1 MSEPA
6 RSGSSFL
13 DRRGQVVCIAG
24 LLIQTVLFGVV
35 LFAGLWGEFASVAVR
50 SAAIHLAGG
59 IPIWVILLVIFVLRK
74 KSKLEDLE
82 TEQLRGVQKAG
93 LATNIFDVGDESMLL
108 QRRRLNWTFKFL
120 LPAFTVGIAGYHLVL
135 GGSFLLASIGSAD
148 AGESATGWVRTS
160 EPFALMVFMGAVAV
174 LCFAYSRYV
183 IGMAREPQWR
193 LLRAAGSYLLGNALS
208 ATVVLVAMALAQ
220 MESTKS
226 WAEPAAAYVTRVAIL
241 LLGLEVLTNF
251 VLDFYRPRRPDEEPR
266 PAFDSRLLALFSEP
280 GGIMRSVAETINYQF
295 GFEVSSTWFYKLVQ
309 RSVFPLVMLTV
320 FALILLSSVVIV
332 DVDEQAYIE
341 RFGRLIEPEGDALG
355 PGLHFKCPWPIDR
368 VVREHVDLVRT
379 LVVGGNHEKH
389 DAEEEED
396 DHKGDNPPLLWTERH
411 ELAAE
416 SLMVVANPDES
427 GLGRRQPLSAT
438 RTRSRSVSVS
448 LLMISMQIEYR
459 IKSLYDYE
467 FRYRDPEQAL
477 ESVAYQELSDFTAG
491 ISLTNLMGKG
501 RGDFGREMRRRLQ
514 RRCDDEL
521 HLGIE
526 ITFVALQE
534 AHPPSESEVAATF
547 QNVVAAEIRKAAAI
561 EKARGDSDRI
571 LTITAGSVDRATAL
585 DAAIRD
591 MDDVSA
597 RAAAGESVDVEAAIE
612 RVNRLMFGDKT
623 EGIAPASG
631 DVATELF
638 TAKADRLLTIS
649 TAESKVRSF
658 RNDLAAFTAAPRLFK
673 MRRYL
678 QLLRERLPPLRKFVV
693 TGDASKTG
701 LIIQYETKKRN
712 TLDLEPSTTP

>member
-1 MSEPA
+1 MTEPA
-6 RSGSSFL
+6 QSGSSFL
-13 DRRGQVVCIAG
+13 DRRGQVVCVAG

-35 LFAGLWGEFASVAVR
+35 LLAGLWGKFASVAVS

-59 IPIWVILLVIFVLRK
+59 IPIWVILLVVFVLRK

-82 TEQLRGVQKAG
+82 TEQLRGVQKSG

-120 LPAFTVGIAGYHLVL
+120 LPAFTVGIAGYHLLL
-135 GGSFLLASIGSAD
+135 GGAFLLAPGGSSD
-148 AGESATGWVRTS
+148 AGELATRWVRTA

-193 LLRAAGSYLLGNALS
+193 FLRAAGSYLLGNALS

-220 MESTKS
+220 IETTES
-226 WAEPAAAYVTRVAIL
+226 WAEPVAAYIIRITIL
-241 LLGLEVLTNF
+241 LLGLEVLANF
-251 VLDFYRPRRPDEEPR
+251 VLDFYRPRRPDDESR

-280 GGIMRSVAETINYQF
+280 GGIMRSVADTINYQF

-309 RSVFPLVMLTV
+309 RSVFPLVTLTA

-341 RFGRLIEPEGDALG
+341 RFGKLVEAKGDALG
-355 PGLHFKCPWPIDR
+355 PGLHFKCPWPVDR
-368 VVREHVDLVRT
+368 VVRQHVNLIRT
-379 LVVGGNHEKH
+379 LVVGGDHEKH
-389 DAEEEED
+389 DAEKD
-396 DHKGDNPPLLWTERH
+396 DHEGDNLPLLWTESH
-411 ELAAE
+411 ELGAE

-427 GLGRRQPLSAT
+427 AMGRPRPDKGT
-438 RTRSRSVSVS
+438 RARSRSVSVS
-448 LLMISMQIEYR
+448 LLMISMQVEYR
-459 IKSLYDYE
+459 VKNLYDYE
-467 FRYRDPEQAL
+467 FRYRNPEQVL
-477 ESVAYQELSDFTAG
+477 ESIAYQELSDFTAG
-491 ISLTNLMGKG
+491 ISLTDLMGKG
-501 RGDFGREMRRRLQ
+501 RGDFGRRMRRRLQ
-514 RRCDDEL
+514 QRCDDEL
-521 HLGIE
+521 QLGIE

-534 AHPPSESEVAATF
+534 AHPPPESDVAATF
-547 QNVVAAEIRKAAAI
+547 QSVVAAELRKAAAI
-561 EKARGDSDRI
+561 EKAHGDSDRI

-591 MDDVSA
+591 MDDTAA
-597 RAAAGESVDVEAAIE
+597 RAAKGEHADVDAAIE
-612 RVNRLMFGDKT
+612 RVSHLMFGHKM

-631 DVATELF
+631 DVATELS
-638 TAKADRLLTIS
+638 TARADRSLAIS

-658 RNDLAAFTAAPRLFK
+658 RNDLAAFTAAPLLFK

-678 QLLRERLPPLRKFVV
+678 QLLRDKLPPLRKFVV
-693 TGDASKTG
+693 TGDASKTD